1 MLTYRQRILAAL
13 RGEPVDF
20 IPWAPRWEL
29 FFDAARLDGRL
40 PPKYAG
46 WDIFDVTRDLGMGI
60 KANRGPLFRLELSGV
75 DVRTRQDGQDTIK
88 EYHTP
93 YGTVRTV
100 FRITP
105 ELESEGVRGLEMEYL
120 IKGRADYD
128 PAYYIVEH
136 TKVVPTHEEYAA
148 YDARVGEDGLAFPNA
163 GSSPMHRVQREYTGY
178 QQSYYELFDNL
189 PQVERLAEML
199 QAQFDE
205 ITAICAESIAPAV
218 EADGNYDISL
228 HPPSFF
234 DRWFREPLKR
244 FGDALHAKG
253 KLFVTHTDGQMAGLL
268 QSMLDIGVDVAEA
281 WSPYPQTTLTTADA
295 LEVWRGKVGIWGGL
309 ATPILR
315 EAVSDAEFERYFL
328 HFLREIAPGDRVVIG
343 TGDNFPTDSSLDRVR
358 QVTRLV
364 EEYCRYP
371 VNPSRLPS

>member
-40 PPKYAG
+40 PAKYAG

-60 KANRGPLFRLELSGV
+60 KANRGSLFRLELSGV
-75 DVRTRQDGQDTIK
+75 EVHKRQDGQDTIT
-88 EYHTP
+88 EYNTP
-93 YGTVRTV
+93 YGAVRTV

-105 ELESEGVRGLEMEYL
+105 ELEAEGVRGLEMEYL

-128 PAYYIVEH
+128 PVYYIVEH
-136 TKVVPTHEEYAA
+136 TKVIPTHEEYAV

-163 GSSPMHRVQREYTGY
+163 GSCPMHRVQREYTGY
-178 QQSYYELFDNL
+178 QQSYYELSDNL
-189 PQVERLAEML
+189 PQVERLVEML

-205 ITAICAESIAPAV
+205 ITRICAESIAPAV
-218 EADGNYDISL
+218 EADGNYDVSL
-228 HPPSFF
+228 HPPSYF
-234 DRWFREPLKR
+234 DRWFRQPLKR
-244 FGDALHAKG
+244 FGDALHARG

-268 QSMLDIGVDVAEA
+268 ESMLDIGADVGEA

-295 LEVWRGKVGIWGGL
+295 LEVWRGKVAIWGGL
-309 ATPILR
+309 STPILR
-315 EAVSDAEFERYFL
+315 EAVSDAEFERHFL
-328 HFLREIAPGDRVVIG
+328 HFLREIAPGNRVVIG
-343 TGDNFPTDSSLDRVR
+343 TGDNFPTDSSFDRVR

-364 EEYCRYP
+364 EEHCRYP
-371 VNPSRLPS
+371 LDPARLPI

>member
-1 MLTYRQRILAAL
+1 
-13 RGEPVDF
+13 
-20 IPWAPRWEL
+20 
-29 FFDAARLDGRL
+29 
-40 PPKYAG
+40 
-46 WDIFDVTRDLGMGI
+46 
-60 KANRGPLFRLELSGV
+60 
-75 DVRTRQDGQDTIK
+75 
-88 EYHTP
+88 
-93 YGTVRTV
+93 
-100 FRITP
+100 
-105 ELESEGVRGLEMEYL
+105 
-120 IKGRADYD
+120 
-128 PAYYIVEH
+128 
-136 TKVVPTHEEYAA
+136 
-148 YDARVGEDGLAFPNA
+148 
-163 GSSPMHRVQREYTGY
+163 MHRVQREYTGY

-205 ITAICAESIAPAV
+205 ITSICVDSIAPAV

-234 DRWFREPLKR
+234 NRWFREPLKR

-268 QSMLDIGVDVAEA
+268 QSMLDVGADVAEA

-295 LEVWRGKVGIWGGL
+295 LEVWRGKIAIWGGL

-315 EAVSDAEFERYFL
+315 EAVSDAEFERHFL
-328 HFLREIAPGDRVVIG
+328 QFLREIAPGDRVVIG
-343 TGDNFPTDSSLDRVR
+343 TGDNFPTDSSFDRVR

-371 VNPSRLPS
+371 LTPSRLPG